1 MAIAPRRPTA
11 RRLARASNSEQNAP
25 LPLRP
30 IVARCAPA
38 SSPRSFPHEPL
49 LGAGTSALLFS
60 YAPPPVSPVSIE
72 LFVDVTYGSKPA
84 ISAAACAFFR
94 CASDVLPP
102 VTGAAA
108 SVLLDPLQRDAST
121 LGLSPAGG
129 AKARPCVVAS

>member
-1 MAIAPRRPTA
+1 MNHIYHLPEHQTLRDQMQRFLERKVEPYGLEWEKSGKVPRY
-11 RRLARASNSEQNAP
+11 
-25 LPLRP
+25 
-30 IVARCAPA
+30 
-38 SSPRSFPHEPL
+38 
-49 LGAGTSALLFS
+49 